1 MSFLEGLREE
11 TRESTFVFPV
21 RRRKGTG
28 EGPSWRQQSVV
39 ESVCSKSGVSDFRP
53 HDLRRTLS
61 TWLAAQRVPKEIR
74 DAVLQHVPPRLERTY
89 NLHDYFKEKKTAL
102 ECWRRR
108 ETAEF

>member
-1 MSFLEGLREE
+1 
-11 TRESTFVFPV
+11 VFPV